1 MEPEEN
7 GQVTQLLAQWVQGD
21 RGALDSLM
29 PLVYR
34 ELREIAARYLRSE
47 RSGHTLQPTALV
59 HEAWL
64 RLVGAKNPTFKNSR
78 HFFAAAAEAMRHI
91 LIDRARRKQTERHGG
106 RFERV
111 EIDELELAAPS
122 PDDELLAV
130 HEVLDAFSVQHP
142 VQAELVK
149 LRYFVG
155 MSNEEAS
162 QVLGISLS
170 TLNNYWNF
178 SRAWL
183 FKEIRGK

>member
-1 MEPEEN
+1 MSD
-7 GQVTQLLAQWVQGD
+7 VTQILVRVEQGD
-21 RGALDSLM
+21 GKAAEELL
-29 PLVYR
+29 PLVYE
-34 ELREIAARYLRSE
+34 ELRKLAALKMAGQNA
-47 RSGHTLQPTALV
+47 GHTLQPTALV

-64 RLVGAKNPTFKNSR
+64 RLVGDKNPNFKDST

-106 RFERV
+106 RLQRV
-111 EIDELELAAPS
+111 EIDEFELAAPS

-130 HEVLDAFSVQHP
+130 HEVLDAFSLKYP

-149 LRYFVG
+149 LRYFAG
-155 MSNEEAS
+155 MTNEEAS
-162 QVLGISLS
+162 EVLGISLS

>member
-1 MEPEEN
+1 MSDAT
-7 GQVTQLLAQWVQGD
+7 VLLAAVEQGNSK
-21 RGALDSLM
+21 AAAELLEF
-29 PLVYR
+29 VYD
-34 ELREIAARYLRSE
+34 ELRHLAAAKMAQQTP
-47 RSGHTLQPTALV
+47 GQTLQPTALV

-64 RLVGAKNPTFKNSR
+64 RLVGHKNPTFKNST

-91 LIDRARRKQTERHGG
+91 LIDRARRKQAERHGG
-106 RFERV
+106 RLERV
-111 EIDELELAAPS
+111 AIDGFELAAPS
-122 PDDELLAV
+122 PEDELLAV
-130 HEVLDAFSVQHP
+130 HEALDAFSVQYP
-142 VQAELVK
+142 TQAELVK

-183 FKEIRGK
+183 FKQIRGK